1 MKTPLTDPTTNLDI
15 DGVTLT
21 SEWISDVTC
30 DVTWDA
36 TLHKG
41 ESGASIAI
49 NVSKVEIS
57 YTMESDRGSMDD
69 GFWVAAEPDEEVE
82 LNIINFAQGWE
93 ISARCDEGLS
103 LNSDI
108 VPVFVQVDE
117 EKKRVLVY
125 F

>member
-1 MKTPLTDPTTNLDI
+1 MKTPLTDPTENIDI

-21 SEWISDVTC
+21 SEWISDLNC

-36 TLHKG
+36 VLHKS

-57 YTMESDRGSMDD
+57 YTIESDCGTMDD

-82 LNIINFAQGWE
+82 MTIINFAQGWE
-93 ISARCDEGLS
+93 ITAKSEDGLS
-103 LNSDI
+103 LTADI
-108 VPVFVQVDE
+108 APIAVDVNTSG
-117 EKKRVLVY
+117 KKVVVY

>member
-1 MKTPLTDPTTNLDI
+1 MKTQLTDPTVNLDI

-30 DVTWDA
+30 DITWDA

-57 YTMESDRGSMDD
+57 YTIESDRGTMYD
-69 GFWVAAEPDEEVE
+69 GFLVADEPDEEVE
-82 LNIINFAQGWE
+82 LTIINFAQGWE

>member
-1 MKTPLTDPTTNLDI
+1 MKTQLTDPTVNLDI

-57 YTMESDRGSMDD
+57 YTMESERGTMRD

-82 LNIINFAQGWE
+82 LTIINFAQGWE
-93 ISARCDEGLS
+93 ITAKCEDGLS
-103 LNSDI
+103 LTADI
-108 VPVFVQVDE
+108 VPIAVDVNTSS
-117 EKKRVLVY
+117 KKVVVY

>member
-1 MKTPLTDPTTNLDI
+1 MKTQLTDPTVNLDI

-41 ESGASIAI
+41 VSGASIAI

-57 YTMESDRGSMDD
+57 YTIESDRGTMRD

-82 LNIINFAQGWE
+82 LTIINFAQGWE
-93 ISARCDEGLS
+93 ISAKCEDGLS
-103 LNSDI
+103 LTADI
-108 VPVFVQVDE
+108 APIAVDVDTSG
-117 EKKRVLVY
+117 KKVVVC

>member
-1 MKTPLTDPTTNLDI
+1 MKTPITTQGDNLDI
-15 DGVTLT
+15 DGVTIT
-21 SEWISDVTC
+21 SELISDVTC

-36 TLHKG
+36 VLHKG

-57 YTMESDRGSMDD
+57 YTIESDRGTMDD

-82 LNIINFAQGWE
+82 MTIINFAQGWE
-93 ISARCDEGLS
+93 ISAKCEDGLS
-103 LNSDI
+103 LTADI
-108 VPVFVQVDE
+108 APIAVDVNTGG
-117 EKKRVLVY
+117 KKVVVY

>member
-1 MKTPLTDPTTNLDI
+1 MKTPLTDPTENLDI

-57 YTMESDRGSMDD
+57 YTIESDRGTMRD

-82 LNIINFAQGWE
+82 LTIINFAQGWE

-117 EKKRVLVY
+117 EKKRMLVY

>member
-1 MKTPLTDPTTNLDI
+1 METPLTDPTVNLDI

-57 YTMESDRGSMDD
+57 YTMESDRGTMDD

-82 LNIINFAQGWE
+82 MTMNNFAQGWE
-93 ISARCDEGLS
+93 ISAKCEDGLS
-103 LNSDI
+103 LTADI
-108 VPVFVQVDE
+108 APLAVDVNTSG
-117 EKKRVLVY
+117 KKVVVY

>member
-1 MKTPLTDPTTNLDI
+1 MKTPLTDPTENLDI
-15 DGVTLT
+15 DGVTMT

-30 DVTWDA
+30 DITWDA

-57 YTMESDRGSMDD
+57 YPMESDRGSMDD

>member
-1 MKTPLTDPTTNLDI
+1 MKTQLTDPTVNLDI

-57 YTMESDRGSMDD
+57 YTIESDRGTMEE
-69 GFWVAAEPDEEVE
+69 GVWVAAEPDEEVE
-82 LNIINFAQGWE
+82 LTIINFAQGWE

>member
-21 SEWISDVTC
+21 SELISDVTC

-36 TLHKG
+36 VLHKG

-57 YTMESDRGSMDD
+57 YTMESDCGTMDE
-69 GFWVAAEPDEEVE
+69 GVWVAAAPDEEVE
-82 LNIINFAQGWE
+82 LTIINFAQGWE
-93 ISARCDEGLS
+93 ITAKCEDGLS
-103 LNSDI
+103 LTSDI
-108 VPVFVQVDE
+108 VPLAVDVTTSG
-117 EKKRVLVY
+117 KKVVVY

>member
-1 MKTPLTDPTTNLDI
+1 MKTPLTDPTVNLDI

-21 SEWISDVTC
+21 SALISDVTC

-57 YTMESDRGSMDD
+57 YTIESDRGTMDD
-69 GFWVAAEPDEEVE
+69 GFLVAAEPDEEVE
-82 LNIINFAQGWE
+82 MTIINFAQGWE
-93 ISARCDEGLS
+93 ISAKCEDGLS
-103 LNSDI
+103 LTADI
-108 VPVFVQVDE
+108 APIAVDVNTGG
-117 EKKRVLVY
+117 KKVVVY